1 MLFSG
6 DITLRIARKF
16 IYKFAVSKYA
26 KGFDAKF
33 YLSHYDD
40 LKMIRGKGQALKH
53 YIKHGKKE
61 GRFPNES
68 DYIKG
73 MSLADSSIKRE
84 FDVAA
89 YKFYNK
95 DLSYRFDNDE
105 DLFFHYVKHGKKE
118 GRICRF
124 PENGNG
130 QALIPDEEK
139 WKSAFVAADFISW
152 CGQDID
158 DIPLSREEA
167 IDLFC
172 SVGIEKIWPI
182 NFDYIFDVDF
192 VRKNEMLPSHNQKSD
207 AELYRAWLAEG
218 FPANV
223 APNEGM
229 FLASY
234 LGGLPYPL
242 SFDWQA
248 FIRRS
253 GLPRATT
260 RSRALIALFN
270 ASAHKIILN
279 IDLMGL
285 DASWLLDRIARRAL
299 VLGDHRK
306 AVALFTRSTMLAPAA
321 EPLCLLGDA
330 HRELG
335 AIPDALE
342 AYTASI
348 AIGRAPIGSFLHAAS
363 IHASREKFS
372 EAFDVLRKAW
382 PTWRQKVEFGRK
394 LHEIIQ
400 LYFDHQSARAHA
412 LYREIAEGKSGLVK
426 REAVDELLTD
436 TLNEIQAIYTELDC
450 LPAPVGGD
458 KNGYVA
464 ILANDDLRQCTHYRI
479 EQKALQFERA
489 GIPVKIFSHYDAQEF
504 IDKLVGARA
513 AIFYRVAAVPGI
525 LRAILCANK
534 LGLNTYYEVDD
545 LIFDSGFY
553 PDPFQSFEGQVSIA
567 EYAGLQFGVPLFRYA
582 MSMSKGSIA
591 STPALAE
598 QMQLVTSTD
607 ANIIIRNGLDK
618 RNIPAITMGAN
629 PIRNESGRVRI
640 FYGSGTKAHN
650 ADFNRLVAPS
660 LLNLMERYPH
670 VDLVIV
676 GHLKL
681 NSDLAAMGDRII
693 TYAFIP
699 DVTAYWSVLAGCDI
713 NLAVLEPGKVADC
726 KSEIKWM
733 EAAVL
738 QIPSILSGTRTYR
751 EVVED
756 GIDGLVANSPEDWQ
770 SALERLIT
778 DSELRATIGAEARR
792 KVLRDYDLEV
802 SAQTLKEAFGGS
814 SADKVQGPEK
824 RLRILICHVF
834 FAPQSYGGATRVVE
848 DNVRIFKDQ
857 YPGLEIGIFCS
868 EDGGTSPGRLNMS
881 SEDGVPVYR
890 LSTPQE
896 ADMDWRPFNEDHA
909 EPFERVLDH
918 FQPDI
923 IHFHCIQRLTA
934 TIVEVALRRGIPYL
948 VTLHDAW
955 WVSDHQFLVDK
966 DGLLQL
972 PSTDILGTAAGGS
985 DRLQSIARRQRLA
998 SLLQKSAVN
1007 LAVSAPFAKVYAD
1020 AGITGLRV
1028 VENGTPP
1035 LEEVVRSPRQDG
1047 RVALGHVGGRSAH
1060 KGASLIEATLR
1071 RGNFH
1076 NVHLT
1081 MVDGTLEPAQSVNTI
1096 WGATP
1101 VTLTAPFPQS
1111 QVGQLYGQL
1120 DVLLAPSTWPE
1131 SFGLVTR
1138 EALRSGL
1145 WVVASNRGAIGE
1157 EIEDDLNGY
1166 VIDVTTTRD
1175 FRRVIEKIDA
1185 DPNRYRSLPPRRSKE
1200 VRSMADQAV
1209 ELYSIYRSIF

>member
-1 MLFSG
+1 MRL
-6 DITLRIARKF
+6 ARKL
-16 IYKFAVSKYA
+16 IYKFAVRRYA
-26 KGFDAKF
+26 KGFDANF

-40 LKMIRGKGQALKH
+40 LKMIRGKGEALKH
-53 YIKHGKKE
+53 YIKRGKKE
-61 GRFPNES
+61 GRFTNEA

-73 MSLADSSIKRE
+73 MSFADSSMKNE
-84 FDVAA
+84 FDIAA
-89 YKFYNK
+89 YKLFNK
-95 DLSYRFDNDE
+95 DLTYRFDNDE
-105 DLFFHYVKHGKKE
+105 DLFIHYVKHGKKE
-118 GRICRF
+118 GRICQF
-124 PENGNG
+124 PEVKNRKS
-130 QALIPDEEK
+130 AIPNEEK
-139 WKSAFVAADFISW
+139 WKSAFFLADFISW
-152 CGQDID
+152 CSQDIE
-158 DIPLSREEA
+158 DIPSSREEA

-172 SVGIEKIWPI
+172 SVGVEKIWPI
-182 NFDYIFDVDF
+182 NFEYIFDIAF
-192 VRKNEMLPSHNQKSD
+192 VRENEMMPSHNQKSD
-207 AELYRAWLAEG
+207 AELYRAWLTEG
-218 FPANV
+218 FPANI
-223 APNEGM
+223 APNEGI

-285 DASWLLDRIARRAL
+285 DAPWLLDRIARRAL
-299 VLGDHRK
+299 ALGDYRK
-306 AVALFTRSTMLAPAA
+306 AVALFTQSTMRAPAA

-363 IHASREKFS
+363 IHASRKEFS
-372 EAFDVLRKAW
+372 EAFHVLRKAW
-382 PTWRQKVEFGRK
+382 PIWRQKVEFGRK
-394 LHEIIQ
+394 LHEIVQ
-400 LYFDHQSARAHA
+400 LYFDHQSARAHT
-412 LYREIAEGKSGLVK
+412 LYREIAEEKSDLV
-426 REAVDELLTD
+426 RRGSVDELLTN
-436 TLNEIQAIYTELDC
+436 TLNEIQAICIEMDS
-450 LPAPVGGD
+450 LPALVGGD

-489 GIPVKIFSHYDAQEF
+489 GIPVKIFSHYDVNEF
-504 IDKLVGARA
+504 IEKLIGARA
-513 AIFYRVAAVPGI
+513 AIFYRVAAVPGVM
-525 LRAILCANK
+525 RAILYANR
-534 LGLNTYYEVDD
+534 LGLDTYYEVDD
-545 LIFDSGFY
+545 LIFDSSCY
-553 PDPFQSFEGQVSIA
+553 PDSFQSFEGQISTTD
-567 EYAGLQFGVPLFRYA
+567 YAGLQFGVPLFRYA
-582 MSMSKGSIA
+582 MSMCKGSIA

-598 QMQLVTSTD
+598 QMQRVTATD
-607 ANIIIRNGLDK
+607 ANIVIRNGLDE
-618 RNIPAITMGAN
+618 RNSPAITMGAN

-660 LLNLMERYPH
+660 LLNLMQRYPH

-681 NSDLAAMGDRII
+681 DPELAAMGNRII
-693 TYAFIP
+693 THAFIT
-699 DVTAYWSVLAGCDI
+699 DVTTYWSVLASCDI
-713 NLAVLEPGKVADC
+713 NLAVLEPGIVADC
-726 KSEIKWM
+726 KSEIKWL

-738 QIPSILSGTRTYR
+738 QIPSIVSGTRTYR
-751 EVVED
+751 EVVRGGVD
-756 GIDGLVANSPEDWQ
+756 GFIANSPEEWQ
-770 SALERLIT
+770 SGLERLIT
-778 DSELRATIGAEARR
+778 DPQLRASIGAEARQ

-802 SAQTLKEAFGGS
+802 SAQTLKKTFGNLPS
-814 SADKVQGPEK
+814 STLQGPERK
-824 RLRILICHVF
+824 LRVLICHVF

-848 DNVRIFKDQ
+848 DNVRIFKER
-857 YPGLEIGIFCS
+857 YPDLEIGIFCS
-868 EDGGTSPGRLNMS
+868 EDGAASPGRLRMS
-881 SEDGVPVYR
+881 SENGVPVYR

-896 ADMDWRPFNEDHA
+896 PDMDWRPFNEDHA
-909 EPFERVLDH
+909 DPFERVLDH

-934 TIVEVALRRGIPYL
+934 TIVEVALHREIPYL
-948 VTLHDAW
+948 VTLHDGW

-972 PSTDILGTAAGGS
+972 PSTDILGCVDGS
-985 DRLQSIARRQRLA
+985 LDRHQSIARRQRLA
-998 SLLQKSAVN
+998 SLLQNSAAN
-1007 LAVSAPFAKVYAD
+1007 LVVSAPFAKVYAE
-1020 AGITGLRV
+1020 AGIAELRV
-1028 VENGTPP
+1028 VENGTPS
-1035 LEEVVRSPRQDG
+1035 LENVVRSLRQDG

-1081 MVDGTLEPAQSVNTI
+1081 MVDGTLEPGQSVNTI
-1096 WGATP
+1096 WGTTP

-1111 QVGQLYGQL
+1111 QVGELYGQL

-1131 SFGLVTR
+1131 SFGLVSR

-1145 WVVASNRGAIGE
+1145 WVVASNLGAIGE
-1157 EIEDDLNGY
+1157 GIEDDLNGY

-1175 FRRVIEKIDA
+1175 LRRVIEKIDA
-1185 DPNRYRSLPPRRSKE
+1185 DPNRYRSVPSSRSKE
-1200 VRSMADQAV
+1200 ARSMAAQATDLYEIYKSMV
-1209 ELYSIYRSIF
+1209 EK